1 MYKSLFVFSTFVF
14 IILAG
19 CSAPSVQNYA
29 DQTPVVDVREFFEGE
44 ITAWG
49 LVQDRSGEVINR
61 FRADMQ
67 GSWEG
72 NRGIL
77 DEEFFYSNGDTQ
89 TRQWQ
94 FVQQD
99 ENSYTGTASDVIGE
113 ASIAQAGNAI
123 NLKYTLEVPV
133 GDRSYD
139 LKFDD
144 WMWLVEDELIINRA
158 TMTKFGFRVG
168 ELIVVIQKQ

>member
-1 MYKSLFVFSTFVF
+1 MYRSLFVFSTFIF
-14 IILAG
+14 ILAG

-29 DQTPVVDVREFFEGE
+29 DQTPVVDLREFFEGE

-49 LVQDRSGEVINR
+49 VVQNRSGEVINR
-61 FRADMQ
+61 FRADMH

-99 ENSYTGTASDVIGE
+99 DNRYTGTASDVIGE
-113 ASIAQAGNAI
+113 ASIDQAGNAI
-123 NLKYTLEVPV
+123 NLNYTLRVPV
-133 GDRSYD
+133 GDRTYD
-139 LKFDD
+139 LNFDD
-144 WMWLVEDELIINRA
+144 WMWLVEDELIINHA
-158 TMTKFGFRVG
+158 TMKKFGFRVG

>member
-1 MYKSLFVFSTFVF
+1 MRRFIVPFLTVTF
-14 IILAG
+14 ILAG

-29 DQTPVVDVREFFEGE
+29 DQTPVVDVREFFEGD

-49 LVQDRSGEVINR
+49 VVQNRSGEVINR

-67 GSWEG
+67 GSWDG
-72 NRGIL
+72 NQGVL
-77 DEEFFYSNGDTQ
+77 DEQFYYANGDTQ

-94 FVQQD
+94 FVQQS

-113 ASIAQAGNAI
+113 ASIVQAGNAI
-123 NLKYTLEVPV
+123 NLNYTLQVPV
-133 GDRSYD
+133 GDRTYD
-139 LKFDD
+139 LNFDD

-158 TMTKFGFRVG
+158 TMKKFGFRVG

>member
-1 MYKSLFVFSTFVF
+1 WGV
-14 IILAG
+14 
-19 CSAPSVQNYA
+19 VQN
-29 DQTPVVDVREFFEGE
+29 
-44 ITAWG
+44 
-49 LVQDRSGEVINR
+49 RSGEVINR
-61 FRADMQ
+61 FRADMH

-99 ENSYTGTASDVIGE
+99 DNRYTGTASDVIGE
-113 ASIAQAGNAI
+113 ASIDQAGNAI
-123 NLKYTLEVPV
+123 NLNYTLRVPV
-133 GDRSYD
+133 GDRTYD
-139 LKFDD
+139 LNFDD
-144 WMWLVEDELIINRA
+144 WMWLVEDELIINHA
-158 TMTKFGFRVG
+158 TMKKFGFRVG

>member
-1 MYKSLFVFSTFVF
+1 MHRFIVLFLTVTFF
-14 IILAG
+14 LAG
-19 CSAPSVQNYA
+19 CSAPSIQDYA
-29 DQTPVVDVREFFEGE
+29 DQVPEVDVREFFEGD
-44 ITAWG
+44 IVAWG
-49 LVQDRSGEVINR
+49 IVQNRSGEVINR
-61 FRADMQ
+61 FRADMH

-72 NRGIL
+72 DRGIL

-99 ENSYTGTASDVIGE
+99 ENSYTGTASDVVGE

-123 NLKYTLEVPV
+123 NLNYTLQVPV
-133 GDRSYD
+133 GDRTYD
-139 LKFDD
+139 LNFDD

-158 TMTKFGFRVG
+158 TMKKFGFRVG